1 MAENEVKTITISID
15 EYFDLREKAQM
26 NMYLMEKFGQLDQ
39 QLFDLNRR
47 VIELERMKGLAAH
60 NG

>member
-1 MAENEVKTITISID
+1 MAENEVKTITIPID

-26 NMYLMEKFGQLDQ
+26 NMYLMERLGQLDH
-39 QLFDLNRR
+39 QLFDLNQR
-47 VIELERMKGLAAH
+47 VIELERMKGLDAH